1 MPGFIPGTF
10 LSAIRSNSDMLS
22 FEQINKSYGA
32 TRAVNGV
39 TLRAPPG
46 TVLGLVGEN
55 GAGKST
61 LIKIASGAIA
71 PDSGRLLLEGQH
83 IAPRNTNAAIAH
95 GISSVFQELTLIR
108 ELTVEQNLL
117 LTNLPLTLWY
127 GVDRKQMRQT
137 AGKILKQ
144 YRLEIDPGA
153 RVGSLPLG
161 QQQMIEIIRA
171 VERHPRVLLLDEA
184 TSALGGREVEWLA
197 DLVTSLRAKNTII
210 LFISHRWDEIV
221 RFCNSVA
228 VLRNGELVH
237 VAKTSD
243 LTEDEVVRLMTGRE
257 SGEVS
262 FPSRREPQKDI
273 VLSGKNLQSPTLR
286 GVDFD
291 LKKGEILGLGGLV
304 GQGQGSLLEVIFGA
318 EALSQ
323 GSIAV
328 AGKFFTD
335 PTPKCAI
342 ASGIAYVPQERKTEG
357 LLLDKSIS
365 TNVTLAVLQQLR
377 SFLGAIDVRSEAAS
391 VDEAI
396 TRMQIRTP
404 SAATPIG
411 HLSGGNQQ
419 KALLEKWLLTNP
431 SILLLNDVT
440 RGVDVAT
447 KRQIY
452 AIIADIAAQGVGVIW
467 YSTDARELVGL
478 AHRVLVLLQGR
489 INAELRGK
497 DVAVDRIIRASVID
511 YSPADRRSNALPA
524 L

>member
-1 MPGFIPGTF
+1 
-10 LSAIRSNSDMLS
+10 MLS
-22 FEQINKSYGA
+22 FDQINKSYGA
-32 TRAVNGV
+32 TRAVSSV
-39 TLRAPPG
+39 TLDAPPG

-71 PDSGRLLLEGQH
+71 PDSGHLMLEGQH
-83 IAPRNTNAAIAH
+83 IAPYDTNAAIAL

-117 LTNLPLTLWY
+117 LTRLPLTRWFS
-127 GVDRKQMRQT
+127 VDRKKMRRT
-137 AGKILKQ
+137 AIEILANYQ
-144 YRLEIDPGA
+144 LEIDPGA

-171 VERHPRVLLLDEA
+171 VDRQPKVLLLDEA

-197 DLVTSLRAKNTII
+197 GLVTSLRAKNTII

-221 RFCNSVA
+221 HFCNSVA

-237 VAKTSD
+237 VANTSD
-243 LTEDEVVRLMTGRE
+243 LSEDEAVRLMTGQE

-262 FPSRREPQKDI
+262 FPSQREPQEEI
-273 VLSGKNLQSPTLR
+273 ILSGKNLRSGTLR
-286 GVDFD
+286 GVEFD

-328 AGKFFTD
+328 AGKSFVN
-335 PTPKCAI
+335 PTPKRAI
-342 ASGIAYVPQERKTEG
+342 AAGLAYVPQERKTEG
-357 LLLDKSIS
+357 LLFDKSIS
-365 TNVTLAVLQQLR
+365 TNMTLAVLRQLR
-377 SFLGAIDVRSEAAS
+377 SFLGTIDVRSEATS

-396 TRMQIRTP
+396 KRLQIRTP
-404 SAATPIG
+404 SGSVPIG

-419 KALLEKWLLTNP
+419 KALLEKWLMTNP

-452 AIIADIAAQGVGVIW
+452 AIIADIAARGVAVIW
-467 YSTDARELVGL
+467 YSTDARELVGV

-489 INAELRGK
+489 INAELCGA
-497 DVAVDRIIRASVID
+497 DVTVDRIIRATVID
-511 YSPADRRSNALPA
+511 NGLADRRLNAQPA
-524 L
+524 